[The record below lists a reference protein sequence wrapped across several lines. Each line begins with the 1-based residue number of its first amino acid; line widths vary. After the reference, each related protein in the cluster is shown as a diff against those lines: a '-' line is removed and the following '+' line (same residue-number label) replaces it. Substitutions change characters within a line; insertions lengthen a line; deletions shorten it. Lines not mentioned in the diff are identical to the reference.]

1 MLKSKFQISIITLTK
16 DDNLKFLRTLRSIKK
31 QEKTFNLEWIIID
44 GSSKKKYVK
53 NKNDVKKNLN
63 KEDKI
68 YIKHI
73 NSKELNINGI
83 YPCMNYGKKVSKGK
97 YIIFLNSG
105 DKFYDKGSLRLFFN
119 YSLNID
125 NQFGLIFG
133 QAKIIANNKLKW
145 FFPGKKLKNINKW
158 LKYFEPN
165 HQTMLISRKLAN
177 RFDFTIESVGIIT
190 PSEIFRRAC
199 KKLVHKINHF
209 NRNLDLA
216 LDSKE
221 SDIEIRESSGVMSG
235 FDITIKNENHTLGFL
250 LQTYINK
257 LNQGVF
263 VGYMNPHPLQKEI
276 KIRVN
281 FNDDDIN
288 TVKTVFEKTTSY
300 LIGEF
305 TKLSTEKF

>member
-1 MLKSKFQISIITLTK
+1 MLKSKFQISIISLTK

-31 QEKTFNLEWIIID
+31 QEKTFNLEWVIID
-44 GSSKKKYVK
+44 GSNKKKYVK
-53 NKNDVKKNLN
+53 NKNDIKKNLN

-125 NQFGLIFG
+125 NKFGLIFG
-133 QAKIIANNKLKW
+133 QAEIIANNKLKW

-177 RFDFTIESVGIIT
+177 RFNFTNKYNLIGDGYWKRKIIQNADKVVYIKS
-190 PSEIFRRAC
+190 PVIKF
-199 KKLVHKINHF
+199 F
-209 NRNLDLA
+209 LDGVSSSKP
-216 LDSKE
+216 SKE
-221 SDIEIRESSGVMSG
+221 LLKDIFTNKNVSNIRKII
-235 FDITIKNENHTLGFL
+235 FFIKFIFPSRIFFL
-250 LQTYINK
+250 YFLFQK
-257 LNQGVF
+257 LKSN
-263 VGYMNPHPLQKEI
+263 
-276 KIRVN
+276 
-281 FNDDDIN
+281 
-288 TVKTVFEKTTSY
+288 
-300 LIGEF
+300 LID
-305 TKLSTEKF
+305 LII

>member
-1 MLKSKFQISIITLTK
+1 MLKSKFQISIISLTK
-16 DDNLKFLRTLRSIKK
+16 DDNYKFLRTLRSIKK
-31 QEKTFNLEWIIID
+31 QEKKFNLEWIIID
-44 GSSKKKYVK
+44 GSNKKKYLK
-53 NKNDVKKNLN
+53 NKNDIKKNLN

-125 NQFGLIFG
+125 NKFGLIFG
-133 QAKIIANNKLKW
+133 QAEIIANNKLKW

-177 RFDFTIESVGIIT
+177 RFDFTNKYNLIGDGYWKRKIIQNADKVVYVKS
-190 PSEIFRRAC
+190 PVIKF
-199 KKLVHKINHF
+199 F
-209 NRNLDLA
+209 LDGVSSSKP
-216 LDSKE
+216 SKE
-221 SDIEIRESSGVMSG
+221 LLKDIFSNKNVSNIRKII
-235 FDITIKNENHTLGFL
+235 FFIKFIFPSRIFFL
-250 LQTYINK
+250 YFLVQK
-257 LNQGVF
+257 LKSN
-263 VGYMNPHPLQKEI
+263 
-276 KIRVN
+276 
-281 FNDDDIN
+281 
-288 TVKTVFEKTTSY
+288 
-300 LIGEF
+300 LID
-305 TKLSTEKF
+305 LII

>member
-1 MLKSKFQISIITLTK
+1 MLKSKFQISIISLTK
-16 DDNLKFLRTLRSIKK
+16 DDNYKFLRTLRSIKK

-44 GSSKKKYVK
+44 GSNKKKYLK
-53 NKNDVKKNLN
+53 NKNDIKKNLN

-125 NQFGLIFG
+125 NKFGLIFG
-133 QAKIIANNKLKW
+133 QAEIIANNKLKW

-177 RFDFTIESVGIIT
+177 RFNFTNKYNLIGDGYWKRKIIQNADKVVYVKS
-190 PSEIFRRAC
+190 PVIKF
-199 KKLVHKINHF
+199 F
-209 NRNLDLA
+209 LDGVSSSKP
-216 LDSKE
+216 SKE
-221 SDIEIRESSGVMSG
+221 LLKDIFSNKNVSNIRKII
-235 FDITIKNENHTLGFL
+235 FFIKFIFPSRIFFL
-250 LQTYINK
+250 YFLVQK
-257 LNQGVF
+257 LKSN
-263 VGYMNPHPLQKEI
+263 
-276 KIRVN
+276 
-281 FNDDDIN
+281 
-288 TVKTVFEKTTSY
+288 
-300 LIGEF
+300 LID
-305 TKLSTEKF
+305 LII

>member
-1 MLKSKFQISIITLTK
+1 MLKSKFQISIISLTK

-44 GSSKKKYVK
+44 GSNKKKYLK
-53 NKNDVKKNLN
+53 NKNDIKKNLN

-125 NQFGLIFG
+125 NKFGLIFG
-133 QAKIIANNKLKW
+133 QAEIIANNKLKW

-165 HQTMLISRKLAN
+165 HQAMLISRKLAN
-177 RFDFTIESVGIIT
+177 RFNFTNKYNLIGDGYWKRKIIQNADKVVYVKS
-190 PSEIFRRAC
+190 PVIKF
-199 KKLVHKINHF
+199 F
-209 NRNLDLA
+209 LDGVSSSKP
-216 LDSKE
+216 SKE
-221 SDIEIRESSGVMSG
+221 LLKDIFSNKNVSNIRKII
-235 FDITIKNENHTLGFL
+235 FFIKFIFPSRIFFL
-250 LQTYINK
+250 YFLVQK
-257 LNQGVF
+257 LKSN
-263 VGYMNPHPLQKEI
+263 
-276 KIRVN
+276 
-281 FNDDDIN
+281 
-288 TVKTVFEKTTSY
+288 
-300 LIGEF
+300 LID
-305 TKLSTEKF
+305 LII